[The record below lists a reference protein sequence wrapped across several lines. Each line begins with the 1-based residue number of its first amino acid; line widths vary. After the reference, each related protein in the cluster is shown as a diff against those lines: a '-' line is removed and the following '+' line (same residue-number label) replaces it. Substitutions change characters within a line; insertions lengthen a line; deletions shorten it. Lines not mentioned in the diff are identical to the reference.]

1 MSLEYIPQYS
11 FFCFSFFNLEKNR
24 YDFVV
29 TLKTNLAKTTQQT
42 PYKEG
47 YLFLKFF

>member
-1 MSLEYIPQYS
+1 MNILFPSIA
-11 FFCFSFFNLEKNR
+11 FFVFSFFNLEKYR

-29 TLKTNLAKTTQQT
+29 TLKTNLAKTTRQT

-47 YLFLKFF
+47 YLFLSFF